1 MLKQIEK
8 IFTVAML
15 FYCTVDL
22 LPIIFGNTDDYA
34 RPEGN
39 PVLFSVQAAF
49 HVVAFCFIALHW
61 RTVLRGA
68 WKAKWILLLVAVAI
82 ASTVWSQHPLV
93 TMRRSV
99 LMLSTTAFGIY
110 LGSRFTLPEQLR
122 LLGWTCTLVV
132 LTSIFM
138 ALFLPRYGIDHLLFP
153 GAWKG
158 AFTTKNILG
167 RAMVF
172 SMLVFYFARPPLA
185 WWVRWVGIA
194 GALSL
199 LVLSGSAT
207 GIVVSAITV
216 AILACYPLLRSKLT
230 VVIPILLLVG
240 VAAAGSALLSHMI
253 LPSLLGML
261 HRGSNLT
268 GRTELWHAMLLSI
281 AKHPWLGYGFNAF
294 WRIKGESS
302 TIAEQVNWSVNGGH
316 NGFLD
321 VIIDLGFLGLSIF
334 VAGYVVLWHGALR
347 LLRQTTGAVP
357 IWFCTY
363 LTYMFLYSLT
373 ESTILHQNNIFWIL
387 YASTAVGISL
397 YSPVP
402 SGHRSRPP
410 LRAILPEQLGVAC

>member
-8 IFTVAML
+8 IFTIAML
-15 FYCTVDL
+15 FYCTVNL
-22 LPIIFGNTDDYA
+22 LPFIAGDTGDIPQA
-34 RPEGN
+34 EGN
-39 PVLFSVQAAF
+39 LLEFTVQAVF

-93 TMRRSV
+93 TIRRSV

-110 LGSRFTLPEQLR
+110 LGRRFTLPQQLR

-132 LTSIFM
+132 LSSIFM
-138 ALFLPRYGIDHLLFP
+138 ALFLPRYGVDHVLFP
-153 GAWKG
+153 GAWQG
-158 AFTTKNILG
+158 AFTHKNILG

-172 SMLVFYFARPPLA
+172 SMLVFYFARPPAA
-185 WWVRWVGIA
+185 WWMRWVGIA
-194 GALSL
+194 GALCL
-199 LVLSGSAT
+199 LVLSRSVT
-207 GIVVSAITV
+207 GIVVSAVMV
-216 AILACYPLLRSKLT
+216 ATLPFYRVLRSKLT
-230 VVIPILLLVG
+230 VLIPIMLLVG
-240 VAAAGSALLSHMI
+240 VAAVGSALLSYMI

-294 WRIKGESS
+294 WRIGGESS
-302 TIAEQVNWSVNGGH
+302 AIAEQVSWLVRGGH

-321 VIIDLGFLGLSIF
+321 VIIDVGFLGLSIF

-347 LLRQTTGAVP
+347 LLRQTNGAVP

-387 YASTAVGISL
+387 YASTAVGISH

-402 SGHRSRPP
+402 SGHRSHPP